1 MLLVIILNDRK
12 GDKTSKTNCCILF
25 DRKMREKENKKLQK
39 YFYQVSAPL
48 IPTKD

>member
-1 MLLVIILNDRK
+1 MTEKETKRAKQIVAFYL
-12 GDKTSKTNCCILF
+12 TT
-25 DRKMREKENKKLQK
+25 RKMREKENKKLQK